1 MEGIDKN
8 KSYEKDENDSLYI
21 LKMIFYSIIGIIIFF
36 IPINI
41 NNQTQTMLYHI
52 SDLIQ
57 LNYREFLK
65 IYIILFMIIGS
76 IKSFIDNKNKI
87 YFSFRILS
95 VIILLNVFYGN
106 NYIFFQNDN
115 TPLIIKDVVLNLIT
129 VLPISAVFMPFI
141 LEYGLL
147 EIIESYFHPI
157 MKKYFKI
164 SGKALIIIFIYLFTD
179 CFCGY
184 YMTHLMYSKG
194 KLRLNELYTL
204 LINFSTMSFYMMS
217 YTYSELNLN
226 SKSFI
231 LVSLLILIIS
241 NMVLCRIYPLSKIKK
256 SYYVKTNYKESIHKK
271 DKFKKG
277 INKHLENKENRN
289 IFEYIIENLGHVLN
303 LNMKLIS
310 NLIVVFFLGD
320 LLFNNNSVI
329 EFLSQ
334 IFYPIISTVKFPD
347 ASLISKS
354 IIRSLYNSI
363 STIDLIN
370 FSILYDTRF
379 IIGIFSVIIG
389 ISFTTNLTYIYSANI
404 KIDKKYFI
412 IMYFEKVALTIL
424 LYSIIYYSYRG
435 YII

>member
-1 MEGIDKN
+1 MN
-8 KSYEKDENDSLYI
+8 
-21 LKMIFYSIIGIIIFF
+21 
-36 IPINI
+36 
-41 NNQTQTMLYHI
+41 
-52 SDLIQ
+52 
-57 LNYREFLK
+57 
-65 IYIILFMIIGS
+65 
-76 IKSFIDNKNKI
+76 
-87 YFSFRILS
+87 
-95 VIILLNVFYGN
+95 
-106 NYIFFQNDN
+106 
-115 TPLIIKDVVLNLIT
+115 
-129 VLPISAVFMPFI
+129 
-141 LEYGLL
+141 
-147 EIIESYFHPI
+147 
-157 MKKYFKI
+157 
-164 SGKALIIIFIYLFTD
+164 
-179 CFCGY
+179 
-184 YMTHLMYSKG
+184 
-194 KLRLNELYTL
+194 
-204 LINFSTMSFYMMS
+204 
-217 YTYSELNLN
+217 
-226 SKSFI
+226 
-231 LVSLLILIIS
+231 
-241 NMVLCRIYPLSKIKK
+241 
-256 SYYVKTNYKESIHKK
+256 
-271 DKFKKG
+271 
-277 INKHLENKENRN
+277 
-289 IFEYIIENLGHVLN
+289 IIENLGHVLN

-424 LYSIIYYSYRG
+424 LYSIIYYSRG

>member
-8 KSYEKDENDSLYI
+8 KSYEKDNNDSIYI
-21 LKMIFYSIIGIIIFF
+21 LKMILYSIIGIIIFF
-36 IPINI
+36 IPIRI

-52 SDLIQ
+52 SDVIQ

-65 IYIILFMIIGS
+65 IYIILFMLIGS
-76 IKSFIDNKNKI
+76 IKSFINNKNKI
-87 YFSFRILS
+87 YLFFKILS
-95 VIILLNVFYGN
+95 VTILLNVFYGN

-129 VLPISAVFMPFI
+129 VLPISSAFIPFI

-147 EIIESYFHPI
+147 EIVESYFHPI

-164 SGKALIIIFIYLFTD
+164 SGKTLIIIFIYLFTD

-204 LINFSTMSFYMMS
+204 LINFSIMSFYMMN

-226 SKSFI
+226 NKSFI
-231 LVSLLILIIS
+231 LISLLILIIN
-241 NMVLCRIYPLSKIKK
+241 NMVLCRIYPLNKIKK
-256 SYYVKTNYKESIHKK
+256 SYYIKTSYKESIHKK
-271 DKFKKG
+271 NKLKKG
-277 INKHLENKENRN
+277 INKHLGNKENKN

-310 NLIVVFFLGD
+310 NLVLVFFLGD
-320 LLFNNNSVI
+320 LIFNNSSII

-334 IFYPIISTVKFPD
+334 IFYPIINTVKFPD
-347 ASLISKS
+347 SLLISES
-354 IIRSLYNSI
+354 IIRSFYNSI
-363 STIDLIN
+363 ATIDLIS
-370 FSILYDTRF
+370 FSTLYDTRF

-389 ISFTTNLTYIYSANI
+389 ISLTTNLAYIYSSNI

-412 IMYFEKVALTIL
+412 IMYFEKVILTTL
-424 LYSIIYYSYRG
+424 LYAIIYYSYRG